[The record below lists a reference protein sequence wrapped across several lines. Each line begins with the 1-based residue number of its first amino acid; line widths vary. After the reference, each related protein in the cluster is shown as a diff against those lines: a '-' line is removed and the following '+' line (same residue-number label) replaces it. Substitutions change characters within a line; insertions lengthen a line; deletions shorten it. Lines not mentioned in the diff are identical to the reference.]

1 MKKSSLLPH
10 QPGRIRGRIGTNQLF
25 LKNFLNFPPSFY
37 SQSSFRSIVAHS
49 ESLPCG
55 FSFGRVAGRWSE
67 NHKATLVEKENFY
80 RFPKCKQIPLSF
92 FLSFHWSIVALQC
105 CVSFYCIAKWISC
118 TCTYILSLISFPFRS
133 PQSIEQ
139 SSPCYTVGSH

>member
-92 FLSFHWSIVALQC
+92 FLSFYWSIVALQC
-105 CVSFYCIAKWISC
+105 CISFYCIAKWISC
-118 TCTYILSLISFPFRS
+118 TCTYILFFWFPSNLGHHRVLS
-133 PQSIEQ
+133 RVPHAIQ
-139 SSPCYTVGSH
+139 

>member
-92 FLSFHWSIVALQC
+92 FLSFYWSIVALQC
-105 CVSFYCIAKWISC
+105 CISFNCIAKWISC
-118 TCTYILSLISFPFRS
+118 TCTYILFFWFP
-133 PQSIEQ
+133 
-139 SSPCYTVGSH
+139 SHLGHHRVLSRVPHAIQ

>member
-10 QPGRIRGRIGTNQLF
+10 QSGRIRGRIGTNQLF
-25 LKNFLNFPPSFY
+25 FKNFLNPPPPH
-37 SQSSFRSIVAHS
+37 SQSSFRSIVVHS

-55 FSFGRVAGRWSE
+55 FSFGGVAGRWSE

-92 FLSFHWSIVALQC
+92 FLSFYWSIVALQC
-105 CVSFYCIAKWISC
+105 CVSFYCIPKWISC
-118 TCTYILSLISFPFRS
+118 TCTYILFFWFPFHSGHHRVLS
-133 PQSIEQ
+133 RVPHAIQ
-139 SSPCYTVGSH
+139 